1 MQLDFKEISANQVYF
16 TMIQT
21 IIPRP
26 IAWVLSENESGNF
39 NLAPFSYFTAVASDP
54 PLLMFSIGKK
64 MDDNNKDTL
73 KNITERKEFIVHIAS
88 QDLANEVNLSAA
100 NMEYGE
106 SEVDSIGLETVA
118 MSGSKLPRLANAK
131 IAMACS
137 LYEIKEI
144 GNKPMSLVFGEVHQI
159 YVCDSIVSEQNERIK
174 INANDL
180 QPLARLGGNDYASI
194 SPSFT
199 VDRPK

>member
-1 MQLDFKEISANQVYF
+1 MQFDFNEMTANQIYF

-54 PLLMFSIGKK
+54 ALLMFSVGKK
-64 MDDNNKDTL
+64 LDDDNKDTL
-73 KNITERKEFIVHIAS
+73 KNIQKRKAFVVHIAS
-88 QDLANEVNLSAA
+88 SDLVDDVNLSAA
-100 NMEYGE
+100 NLEYGD
-106 SEVDSIGLETVA
+106 SEIESIGLETTS

-144 GNKPMSLVFGEVHQI
+144 GNKPMSLVFGEINQI
-159 YVCDSIVSEQNERIK
+159 YVCDSIISEQNERTL
-174 INANDL
+174 INADDL
-180 QPLARLGGNDYASI
+180 QPLVRLGGNDYASI

-199 VDRPK
+199 VERPK

>member
-1 MQLDFKEISANQVYF
+1 MQFDFNEMTANQIYF

-26 IAWVLSENESGNF
+26 IAWVLSENESSNF

-54 PLLMFSIGKK
+54 ALLMFSVGKK
-64 MDDNNKDTL
+64 LDDDNKDTL
-73 KNITERKEFIVHIAS
+73 KNIQKRKEFVVHIAS
-88 QDLANEVNLSAA
+88 SDLVDDVNLSAA
-100 NMEYGE
+100 NLEYGD
-106 SEVDSIGLETVA
+106 SEIESIGLETTS

-144 GNKPMSLVFGEVHQI
+144 GNKPMSLVFGEINQI
-159 YVCDSIVSEQNERIK
+159 YVCDSIISEQNERTL
-174 INANDL
+174 INADDL
-180 QPLARLGGNDYASI
+180 QPLVRLGGNDYASI

-199 VDRPK
+199 VERPK

>member
-1 MQLDFKEISANQVYF
+1 MQFDFNEMTANQIYF

-54 PLLMFSIGKK
+54 ALLMFSVGKK
-64 MDDNNKDTL
+64 LDDDNKDTL
-73 KNITERKEFIVHIAS
+73 KNIQKRKEFVVHIAS
-88 QDLANEVNLSAA
+88 SDLVDDVNLSAA
-100 NMEYGE
+100 NLEYGD
-106 SEVDSIGLETVA
+106 SEIESIGLETTS

-144 GNKPMSLVFGEVHQI
+144 GNKPMSLVFGEINQI
-159 YVCDSIVSEQNERIK
+159 YVCDSIISEQNERTL
-174 INANDL
+174 INADDL
-180 QPLARLGGNDYASI
+180 QPLVRLGGNDYASI

-199 VDRPK
+199 VERPK